1 MTHTPTPWK
10 SSGPHILARIDQTS
24 DVVLAK
30 TFSNGTAAFIVRAC
44 NAHDALVEAASEYL
58 KVRPAFR
65 FKPIGCDGS
74 AARRDQE
81 DQIAAEDKLI
91 KALKLARGEV

>member
-30 TFSNGTAAFIVRAC
+30 TFSNGTAAFIVRAV
-44 NAHDALVEAASEYL
+44 NAHEALVEALEL
-58 KVRPAFR
+58 Q
-65 FKPIGCDGS
+65 DM
-74 AARRDQE
+74 AAREIHGKSYVNTDTQRKTV
-81 DQIAAEDKLI
+81 A
-91 KALKLARGEV
+91 ALKLARGEV